1 MRKLHPPSAGLRF
14 RYSSD
19 IEDSAVAALQTMGDV
34 MALEGAEEYGYMMK
48 KLSYIY
54 VFKYNDIYYRII
66 ADVPQD
72 ISDEIWNLDSFNDDA
87 YEEKYNELVSWIPID
102 HIEDL
107 SSAIPTQEELDS
119 LIGMTGEDL
128 LAAGWYISYYIEET
142 GEVVMGYTPYAFT
155 VVFDGDVEIDED
167 SEEDFDII
175 VEARNEAIRPLTVV
189 SVTYFRI
196 GDALSY
202 E

>member
-1 MRKLHPPSAGLRF
+1 MNVAEWILVAIL
-14 RYSSD
+14 
-19 IEDSAVAALQTMGDV
+19 AVTLF
-34 MALEGAEEYGYMMK
+34 
-48 KLSYIY
+48 I
-54 VFKYNDIYYRII
+54 F
-66 ADVPQD
+66 
-72 ISDEIWNLDSFNDDA
+72 
-87 YEEKYNELVSWIPID
+87 LVVGIVLMVKI
-102 HIEDL
+102 
-107 SSAIPTQEELDS
+107 
-119 LIGMTGEDL
+119 IGMTGEDL

-167 SEEDFDII
+167 SEDDFDII

-189 SVTYFRI
+189 SVTFFRI